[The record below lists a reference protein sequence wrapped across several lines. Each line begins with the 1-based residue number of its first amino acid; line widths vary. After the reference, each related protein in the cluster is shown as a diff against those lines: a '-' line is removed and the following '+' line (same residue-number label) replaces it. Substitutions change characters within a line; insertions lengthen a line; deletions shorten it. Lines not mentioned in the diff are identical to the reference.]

1 MSTATAHPNIALCK
15 YWGKSDRLLNLPAV
29 PSLSLTLAPFST
41 TTTVEWGSEHDQV
54 ELNGS
59 LADESTRKKVLKVL
73 SLIDPARPP
82 CKVISV
88 NSFPTAAGL
97 ASSSSGFAALTL
109 AGAAAAGQDLDYTR
123 LSAIARQGSGSACR
137 SLFGGWVEWQET
149 CGIPVAPEDH
159 WDIRV
164 LVAVVAAG
172 PKETA
177 STDGMLHCAQT
188 SPYYPA
194 WVEQAPED
202 VAEAKKALL
211 KRDLEKLGSIM
222 ERSTLKMH
230 ACMMAS
236 DPAIF
241 YWRGGTLMVLD
252 RVRELKKSGISC
264 YFTMDAGPNVK
275 IFCEARDAATVA
287 AALSECAARI
297 ETLVPGGGARLL

>member
-1 MSTATAHPNIALCK
+1 
-15 YWGKSDRLLNLPAV
+15 
-29 PSLSLTLAPFST
+29 
-41 TTTVEWGSEHDQV
+41 
-54 ELNGS
+54 
-59 LADESTRKKVLKVL
+59 
-73 SLIDPARPP
+73 
-82 CKVISV
+82 
-88 NSFPTAAGL
+88 
-97 ASSSSGFAALTL
+97 
-109 AGAAAAGQDLDYTR
+109 
-123 LSAIARQGSGSACR
+123 
-137 SLFGGWVEWQET
+137 
-149 CGIPVAPEDH
+149 
-159 WDIRV
+159 
-164 LVAVVAAG
+164 
-172 PKETA
+172 
-177 STDGMLHCAQT
+177 
-188 SPYYPA
+188 
-194 WVEQAPED
+194 VEQAPED